1 MSDRPIT
8 ILHKDRRLLFAAKPA
23 RMLTTA
29 VPGVDKGRPLEDR
42 LRDQGHD
49 VRAVHRLDYET
60 TGAVVFARD
69 DETAEELIDLFRR
82 RLVRKTYLALV
93 QGHPRQRTGT
103 HDSPIKDLGASAR
116 IDPEGKPAITHYE
129 VLEDVG
135 PCALVRLRP
144 ETGRHNQIRL
154 HMAHAGHPLVG
165 ERKFARGRDAV
176 AAHRR
181 VLLHAATLGFHPSHL
196 EHALRIRC
204 PLPDDFE
211 RVLKELAGAALR
223 DDAPG
228 R

>member
-1 MSDRPIT
+1 MGDRPIT
-8 ILHKDRRLLFAAKPA
+8 VLHKDRRLLFAAKPA
-23 RMLTTA
+23 RMLTVA
-29 VPGVDKGRPLEDR
+29 APGVDKGRPLEDR

-49 VRAVHRLDYET
+49 IRPVHRLDFET

-69 DETAEELIDLFRR
+69 DEMAQELIGLFRER
-82 RLVRKTYLALV
+82 KVKKTYLALV
-93 QGHPRQRTGT
+93 QGHPRSRSGT
-103 HDSPIKDLGASAR
+103 LDQPIRDLGATAK
-116 IDPEGKPAITHYE
+116 IAADGKPAVTHYE
-129 VLEDVG
+129 VLEKVG

-154 HMAHAGHPLVG
+154 HMGAIGHPLVG

-176 AAHRR
+176 VSHRR

-204 PLPDDFE
+204 PLPADFE
-211 RVLKELAGAALR
+211 RVLKELGGALSDDRR
-223 DDAPG
+223 D